1 MSYLPSGGDE
11 LITTAASA
19 RKVPKPKGSRR
30 WRIAVLLGVGV
41 LINYFDR
48 VNVSVAQEALNREF
62 GMANETFG
70 FVLSAYSWTY
80 AALQLPMGVLL
91 DRFGVRLIGCLSAL
105 VWSLASFA
113 GGAATS
119 VAGFI
124 ASRLLLGV
132 GEAPT
137 FPASSKATG
146 AWFPRQERSL
156 ATAMFDGASKFASA
170 IGVPLIGIVLIKL
183 GWRMS
188 FAVTGLISYL
198 YFVAFYFVYREP
210 KDDPKLSD
218 EEWEYIRAGGAQ
230 QHREPGTGESASLW
244 SLMKHPKVLGL
255 VLGFF
260 AYNYCFYLF
269 LTWLPSYFS
278 RSLGIDLLH
287 SVLFTSIPWLFAT
300 FTDFLVGGWLVDFL
314 VHRGYPESRV
324 RKTILI
330 GGTTLGLAVAGVAFA
345 QTAWTAVFWLSI
357 SLGGLAAAAPVGW
370 SIPSLIAPRNCTG
383 KVGGILNFG
392 NQIAAVVAPIA
403 TGFFAGPS
411 NSFGRAFA
419 AAAIIL
425 VIGIC
430 GYVFL
435 LGPIEPI
442 PERQVHGA

>member
-1 MSYLPSGGDE
+1 MEDLD
-11 LITTAASA
+11 ITTAGSNSPTS
-19 RKVPKPKGSRR
+19 KVNGSRR

-62 GMANETFG
+62 GMSNETFG

-91 DRFGVRLIGCLSAL
+91 DKFGVRLIGCLSAL
-105 VWSLASFA
+105 LWSVASFA

-119 VAGFI
+119 VTGFVT
-124 ASRLLLGV
+124 SRLLLGV

-146 AWFPRQERSL
+146 AWFPKQERSL

-188 FAVTGLISYL
+188 FVTTGLISFL
-198 YFVAFYFVYREP
+198 YFIAFYFVYREP
-210 KDDPKLSD
+210 KDDPKLSG
-218 EEWEYIRAGGAQ
+218 EEWNYIREGGAQ
-230 QHREPGTGESASLW
+230 QHGEPGEGKNASLW
-244 SLMKHPKVLGL
+244 WLMRQSKVLGL

-278 RSLGIDLLH
+278 RSLKIDLLH

-300 FTDFLVGGWLVDFL
+300 ATDLLVGGWLVDFL
-314 VHRGYPESRV
+314 IRRGHPESTV
-324 RKTILI
+324 RKSILI

-345 QTAWTAVFWLSI
+345 QTAGQAVFWLSI

-392 NQIAAVVAPIA
+392 NQIAAIVAPIA
-403 TGFFAGPS
+403 TGLFAGRT
-411 NSFGRAFA
+411 NSFGRAFG

-425 VIGIC
+425 LIGIS

-435 LGPIEPI
+435 LGTVERMPEP
-442 PERQVHGA
+442 QDA

>member
-1 MSYLPSGGDE
+1 
-11 LITTAASA
+11 
-19 RKVPKPKGSRR
+19 
-30 WRIAVLLGVGV
+30 VLLRAARADVFPLLFRKLRIV
-41 LINYFDR
+41 LRFPIHKIKR
-48 VNVSVAQEALNREF
+48 HEIQEA
-62 GMANETFG
+62 
-70 FVLSAYSWTY
+70 
-80 AALQLPMGVLL
+80 
-91 DRFGVRLIGCLSAL
+91 D
-105 VWSLASFA
+105 
-113 GGAATS
+113 
-119 VAGFI
+119 
-124 ASRLLLGV
+124 
-132 GEAPT
+132 
-137 FPASSKATG
+137 
-146 AWFPRQERSL
+146 
-156 ATAMFDGASKFASA
+156 
-170 IGVPLIGIVLIKL
+170 
-183 GWRMS
+183 
-188 FAVTGLISYL
+188 
-198 YFVAFYFVYREP
+198 
-210 KDDPKLSD
+210 
-218 EEWEYIRAGGAQ
+218 
-230 QHREPGTGESASLW
+230 EPG
-244 SLMKHPKVLGL
+244 V
-255 VLGFF
+255 
-260 AYNYCFYLF
+260 
-269 LTWLPSYFS
+269 PSYFS

-314 VHRGYPESRV
+314 VDRGYPESRV
-324 RKTILI
+324 RKSILI

-345 QTAWTAVFWLSI
+345 QTTAVLWLSI

>member
-1 MSYLPSGGDE
+1 MS
-11 LITTAASA
+11 
-19 RKVPKPKGSRR
+19 
-30 WRIAVLLGVGV
+30 
-41 LINYFDR
+41 
-48 VNVSVAQEALNREF
+48 
-62 GMANETFG
+62 NETFG

-91 DRFGVRLIGCLSAL
+91 DMFGVRLIGCLSAL
-105 VWSLASFA
+105 VWSIASFA

-119 VAGFI
+119 VASFVV
-124 ASRLLLGV
+124 SRLLLGI

-137 FPASSKATG
+137 FPASSKAIG

-188 FAVTGLISYL
+188 FAVTGLISFL
-198 YFVAFYFVYREP
+198 YFVAFYFIYREP
-210 KDDPKLSD
+210 KDDPKLS
-218 EEWEYIRAGGAQ
+218 ETEWNYIREGGAQ
-230 QHREPGTGESASLW
+230 QHRQSGAGKNASLGW
-244 SLMKHPKVLGL
+244 LMRQRKVLGL

-278 RSLGIDLLH
+278 RSLRIDLLH

-314 VHRGYPESRV
+314 VRRGHPESKV
-324 RKTILI
+324 RKSILI
-330 GGTTLGLAVAGVAFA
+330 GGTALGLAVAGVAFA
-345 QTAWTAVFWLSI
+345 KTPTEAVFWLSI

-392 NQIAAVVAPIA
+392 NQIAAIVAPIA
-403 TGFFAGPS
+403 TGFFAGKN
-411 NSFGRAFA
+411 NSFGRAFGA
-419 AAAIIL
+419 AAVIL
-425 VIGIC
+425 AIGIC
-430 GYVFL
+430 GYIFL
-435 LGPIEPI
+435 LGTVERI
-442 PERQVHGA
+442 PEPHEHAA